1 MTDAASFCF
10 PPVAAPDIEILIL
23 GSLPGEASLARA
35 QYYGHPRNQ
44 FWRLIGEAVQDA
56 ELPLM
61 EYHDRLDRLRHHK
74 VGLWDVVASAVRP
87 GSLDQH
93 MRDIISNSLTD
104 FVSAFHN
111 LRVIG
116 FNGTTASKIGQR
128 QLPTHPMN
136 ASGQAIEV
144 LMLPSSS
151 PANTMGYPLKAQA
164 WRQLTALTS

>member
-10 PPVAAPDIEILIL
+10 APVAAPDIEILIL

-56 ELPLM
+56 ALPLLD
-61 EYHDRLDRLRHHK
+61 YHDRLDRLRYHRI
-74 VGLWDVVASAVRP
+74 GLWDVVASAVRP

-93 MRDIISNSLTD
+93 MRDIVSNSLAD

-111 LRVIG
+111 LRIIG
-116 FNGTTASKIGQR
+116 FNGATASRIGQR
-128 QLPTHPMN
+128 QLPESPVN

-144 LMLPSSS
+144 LTLPSSS
-151 PANTMGYPLKAQA
+151 PANTMHYPLKAQV
-164 WRQLTALTS
+164 WRRLTA